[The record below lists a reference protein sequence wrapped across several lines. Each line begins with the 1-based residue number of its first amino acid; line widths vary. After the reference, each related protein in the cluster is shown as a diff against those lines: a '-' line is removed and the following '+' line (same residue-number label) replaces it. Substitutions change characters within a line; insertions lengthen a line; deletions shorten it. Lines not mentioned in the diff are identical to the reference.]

1 MFESDEVSLLMLIGK
16 VDDWEE
22 SKGKRFRKG
31 RLVDIID
38 DGSNFGE
45 TLCIDRHRRPEV
57 GKGIL

>member
-1 MFESDEVSLLMLIGK
+1 MLIGK